1 MKKDNPFF
9 IHRLSKTAP
18 PKILSEIEELEN
30 PLTRALYALETPYL
44 LPRNFEKPI
53 PTGLF
58 ESLLEGNPLVNIP
71 HCRALVA
78 FFIND
83 FKTAKTIL
91 ESAPVDPYTTF
102 NLILCLEALG
112 ERETPQ
118 RYWQDKLQEDLRDVE
133 RIAIYEHLRTY
144 FAAHESVQN
153 DLKVHFMTTQP
164 EIMKLYLSH
173 LVLHKDFD
181 LAEELWVSAAIEYE
195 ELEDF
200 GVDLALA
207 EGKLSL
213 AMARLRSLTKP
224 QAKEAYVEDFIKVVA
239 LKALEDKDTHS
250 ALEMIEILLLEFEL
264 SEKELLFYLRLKC
277 NCSLL
282 ILKQDLDLNAL
293 PPDSKQNLKTGLT
306 QVKTEL
312 EKELPRIKALAHK
325 LNEPVNGIED
335 DYLSYLEQLL
345 VLLQS

>member
-1 MKKDNPFF
+1 MRQDNPFF
-9 IHRLSKTAP
+9 LHRLSKTTP
-18 PKILSEIEELEN
+18 PEALAAIKELEN
-30 PLTRALYALETPYL
+30 PLARALYALETPYL
-44 LPRNFEKPI
+44 LPKYFEKPMPI
-53 PTGLF
+53 GLF
-58 ESLLEGNPLVNIP
+58 ESLLKENPLIDIP

-78 FFIND
+78 FFKND

-91 ESAPVDPYTTF
+91 ESAPADPYTSY

-112 ERETPQ
+112 ERETPLS
-118 RYWQDKLQEDLRDVE
+118 YFQDKLQEDLGDIE

-153 DLKVHFMTTQP
+153 DLKTHFMTTQP
-164 EIMKLYLSH
+164 AIMKLYLSH

-200 GVDLALA
+200 GVDLALS
-207 EGKLSL
+207 EGKLHL

-224 QAKEAYVEDFIKVVA
+224 QAKEAFVEDFIKVVA
-239 LKALEDKDTHS
+239 LKALEDKDTKS

-282 ILKQDLDLNAL
+282 ILKQDLDPNAL
-293 PPDSKQNLKTGLT
+293 SPDSKQDLKTGLT
-306 QVKTEL
+306 QVQTEL

-345 VLLQS
+345 VSLA